1 MAARGKARNSTF
13 TVDCSAPVDR
23 TVLVTSEFAEFLK
36 ASIKVAGKAGNLG
49 DAVTVTST
57 SSAVSIQ
64 SALVKK
70 DNASVAAVSKRYVR
84 YLTKKYLAKE
94 GLVEYLRVL
103 ADGPEGYK
111 ITFYNLGDD
120 EEEEEADE

>member
-1 MAARGKARNSTF
+1 MPVSVPQGLF
-13 TVDCSAPVDR
+13 CWLPDSALCP
-23 TVLVTSEFAEFLK
+23 SPFC
-36 ASIKVAGKAGNLG
+36 
-49 DAVTVTST
+49 AVTVTST